1 MRYTP
6 NGRPVTQFSVAV
18 NQSTKNQ
25 QTGEWIEETDW
36 FRVSV
41 WGDRA
46 ERAAEQPAQGQPR
59 LRRGPLPDPRVRG
72 PGRPEADLA
81 RDHRRQ
87 RHQPRRPRRDEEGG
101 SFGASPRP
109 RGGRCAAGGR
119 RRAGVRRRPARPA
132 AAARRHRPRRPSLLT
147 TLPRP
152 DAARRVSPHHQETR
166 PCPPARR
173 SATTST
179 AIDAAARSARSA
191 PTRRS
196 QIDYKEVNRLR
207 RYLSER
213 AKIEPRRKTG
223 TCAGHQRE
231 LAVALKRARH
241 VALLPYAPQHLR
253 P

>member
-1 MRYTP
+1 MIIGNLGRDPEMRYTP

-18 NQSTKNQ
+18 NQCTKNQ

-46 ERAAEQPAQGQPR
+46 ERAAENLRKGNRVFVEGRFRTREFEGQDGQKR
-59 LRRGPLPDPRVRG
+59 TSLD
-72 PGRPEADLA
+72 
-81 RDHRRQ
+81 DHRRQ
-87 RHQPRRPRRDEEGG
+87 RPQPRE
-101 SFGASPRP
+101 A
-109 RGGRCAAGGR
+109 
-119 RRAGVRRRPARPA
+119 RRATTRRGVRRRPAA
-132 AAARRHRPRRPSLLT
+132 AGARAGGSGRRRRRRRRRSRRATTPTSTTFRSELTRRPRPMPPPVRAKK
-147 TLPRP
+147 R
-152 DAARRVSPHHQETR
+152 DDFYRDRR
-166 PCPPARR
+166 RR
-173 SATTST
+173 KVCAFCADKTV
-179 AIDAAARSARSA
+179 
-191 PTRRS
+191 